1 MAVTEVSNQEES
13 LPLSRVRSQG
23 AFIRFCHVSPPLLPS
38 KCYGLPSHSL
48 SLLLV
53 TDRDHRDNSFA
64 SQSRSFEGQLCLP
77 IEVFRGTTLPPNRGL
92 SERTIA
98 ALPLQGQH
106 LVDYPNERHLK
117 PSASKGD
124 LSYTKVIQSDS
135 FLQATLLP
143 VTCRQ
148 GRQRRQCLPC
158 HNHEMCKT
166 N

>member
-1 MAVTEVSNQEES
+1 MFLHRFCRQSAMVCQATVFRFCLWRIAITGTTV
-13 LPLSRVRSQG
+13 LPPNRGLSR
-23 AFIRFCHVSPPLLPS
+23 
-38 KCYGLPSHSL
+38 
-48 SLLLV
+48 
-53 TDRDHRDNSFA
+53 DNFA

-77 IEVFRGTTLPPNRGL
+77 IEVFRGTTLPPNRVFF
-92 SERTIA
+92 ERTIA

-124 LSYTKVIQSDS
+124 VSYTKVIQSDS